1 MREATYFDIPALL
14 ALGERMHG
22 ESPHFSRI
30 TFSAAKLRETLA
42 AVMGTPDGFLWIVEK
57 DGQIAGVM
65 VAIALQH
72 WCSTD
77 MVATELALFV
87 EREHRGSL
95 VGARLIKKYRAWAAE
110 KGCKQ
115 VTAGVSTGVDVDKT
129 TALYERLGFKQFGT
143 QLEA

>member
-1 MREATYFDIPALL
+1 MREATYFDLPALI
-14 ALGERMHG
+14 ALGARMHA

-30 TFSAAKLRETLA
+30 AFSADKLRETLM
-42 AVMGTPDGFLWIVEK
+42 AVMGSPDGFLWVVEK
-57 DGQIAGVM
+57 DGLIAGVM

-72 WCSTD
+72 WCSSD
-77 MVATELALFV
+77 VVATELVLFV

-95 VGARLIKKYRAWAAE
+95 IGARLIKKYRAWAAE

-115 VTAGVSTGVDVDKT
+115 VTAGVSTGVDVEKT

>member
-1 MREATYFDIPALL
+1 MREATYFDLPALI
-14 ALGERMHG
+14 ALGERMHA

-30 TFSAAKLRETLA
+30 AFSAVKLRETLM
-42 AVMGTPDGFLWIVEK
+42 AVMGSPDGFLWVVEK
-57 DGQIAGVM
+57 DGVIAGVM

-77 MVATELALFV
+77 VVATELVLFV

-95 VGARLIKKYRAWAAE
+95 IGARLIKKYRTWAAL

-115 VTAGVSTGVDVDKT
+115 VTAGVSTGVDVEKT

>member
-1 MREATYFDIPALL
+1 MREATYFDLPGLL
-14 ALGERMHG
+14 SLGARMHA

-30 TFSAAKLRETLA
+30 AFSEEKLRETLM
-42 AVMGTPDGFLWIVEK
+42 AVMGAPHGFLWITER
-57 DGQIAGVM
+57 DGKIAGVM

-77 MVATELALFV
+77 LVASELALFV
-87 EREHRGSL
+87 EREHRGSMI
-95 VGARLIKKYRAWAAE
+95 APRLIKRYLSWADGL
-110 KGCKQ
+110 GCKQ
-115 VTAGVSTGVDVDKT
+115 ITAGVSTGVNVEKT